1 MEGKRIG
8 IPGPYTTAY
17 LLLRI
22 YIERPFEPVFLN
34 FDAVGDAV
42 NSGEVDAGLIIHE
55 GQITW
60 QSQGFANLM
69 DLGVE
74 WGKDTGLPIPLG
86 IDVVHRRLGEDASLR
101 VTKGFAASIK
111 YALDHE
117 DDAVDYSL
125 PFGRGIDR
133 ETCRRFV
140 KMYVNE
146 DTLNMGQEGVQAL
159 QTMYSK
165 AQERGIIPEVPTMDI
180 LGAIA

>member
-1 MEGKRIG
+1 M
-8 IPGPYTTAY
+8 
-17 LLLRI
+17 
-22 YIERPFEPVFLN
+22 
-34 FDAVGDAV
+34 
-42 NSGEVDAGLIIHE
+42 
-55 GQITW
+55 
-60 QSQGFANLM
+60 
-69 DLGVE
+69 
-74 WGKDTGLPIPLG
+74 
-86 IDVVHRRLGEDASLR
+86 
-101 VTKGFAASIK
+101 
-111 YALDHE
+111 
-117 DDAVDYSL
+117 DYSL